1 MSKSICTFAKQND
14 KTMENTHFEYLQL
27 QHDWH
32 QQQDNE
38 TGGEDVSKVDK
49 YRPPYDLD
57 YTDFYERQEKQ
68 DR

>member
-1 MSKSICTFAKQND
+1 
-14 KTMENTHFEYLQL
+14 MENTHFEYLQL
-27 QHDWH
+27 QNDWH
-32 QQQDNE
+32 QQQENE

-49 YRPPYDLD
+49 YIPPYDLD